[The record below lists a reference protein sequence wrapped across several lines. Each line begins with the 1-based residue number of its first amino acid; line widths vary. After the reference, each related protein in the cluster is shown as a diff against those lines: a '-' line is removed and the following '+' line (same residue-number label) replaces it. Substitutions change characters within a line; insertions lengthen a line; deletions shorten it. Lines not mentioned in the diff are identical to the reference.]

1 MVTNTDSCFEQRLSK
16 KFETNNENPKH
27 KILKVRFLGAPF
39 LLIVMPIIQ
48 TVGLTKKF
56 GKITAVD
63 NLNISIE
70 EGEVFGL
77 LGPNGAG
84 KTTIIKMLATLL
96 EPTSGTAILN
106 NFDINKRPDK
116 VRESIGIIFQE
127 PSSDELLTG
136 YENIKLYAMMYG
148 LPKDK
153 IESRAKEALKLV
165 ELTERKDDLVKHY
178 SGGMRRRLEIARSL
192 IHRPKVLFLDEPTL
206 GLDPRGRENMWNYI
220 GNLVKE
226 LKMTVFL
233 TTHYMEEADALASR
247 IGIIDRGKIAVL
259 DSPKALKR
267 ILGGDLVTIK
277 AKSLKVDELKKLSY
291 VTDITQEEDETKI
304 IIENVSQNLQ
314 HLLSVMGKIESVEVR
329 NTTLND
335 VFLRFTGREIQEEGE
350 SGWFDK
356 IAQES
361 TEKA

>member
-1 MVTNTDSCFEQRLSK
+1 
-16 KFETNNENPKH
+16 
-27 KILKVRFLGAPF
+27 
-39 LLIVMPIIQ
+39 MPIIE
-48 TVGLTKKF
+48 TYGLTKNY

-63 NLNISIE
+63 NLEISIE
-70 EGEVFGL
+70 EGEIFGL

-96 EPTSGTAILN
+96 EPTSGTATVN
-106 NFDINKRPDK
+106 GYDIRKQSAR

-148 LPKDK
+148 LAKDQIK
-153 IESRAKEALKLV
+153 TRSAEALKLV
-165 ELTERKDDLVKHY
+165 ELTDRKDDLVKHY

-220 GNLVKE
+220 LKLVKE

-233 TTHYMEEADALASR
+233 TTHYMEEADTLANR
-247 IGIIDRGKIAVL
+247 IGIIDRGKIAIL

-267 ILGGDLVTIK
+267 MLGGDLVTIK
-277 AKSLKVDELKKLSY
+277 AKALNIEKIRKLSY
-291 VTDITQEEDETKI
+291 VTDVTQESGETKI
-304 IIENVSQNLQ
+304 IIESVSENLQ
-314 HLLSVMGKIESVEVR
+314 HLLAALGKIDSVQVR

-335 VFLRFTGREIQEEGE
+335 VFLRFTGRQIQEEGE
-350 SGWFDK
+350 SNWFDK
-356 IAQES
+356 IVQES

>member
-1 MVTNTDSCFEQRLSK
+1 MPVI
-16 KFETNNENPKH
+16 ETY
-27 KILKVRFLGAPF
+27 
-39 LLIVMPIIQ
+39 
-48 TVGLTKKF
+48 GLTKNY

-63 NLNISIE
+63 DLGISIE
-70 EGEVFGL
+70 EGEIFGL

-84 KTTIIKMLATLL
+84 KTTIIKMLSTLL
-96 EPTSGTAILN
+96 EPTSGTATVN
-106 NFDINKRPDK
+106 GFDIKKQPAR

-148 LPKDK
+148 LPKDQ
-153 IESRAKEALKLV
+153 IQTRSAEALKLV
-165 ELTERKDDLVKHY
+165 ELTDRKDDLVKHY

-220 GNLVKE
+220 LKLVKE

-233 TTHYMEEADALASR
+233 TTHYMEEADTLANR
-247 IGIIDRGKIAVL
+247 IGIIDRGKIAIL

-277 AKSLKVDELKKLSY
+277 AKALNIEEIRRLSY
-291 VTDITQEEDETKI
+291 VTDVTQENDETKI
-304 IIENVSQNLQ
+304 IIENVSENLQ
-314 HLLSVMGKIESVEVR
+314 HLLTALGKIDSVQVR

-335 VFLRFTGREIQEEGE
+335 VFLRFTGRQIQEEGE
-350 SGWFDK
+350 SNWFDK
-356 IAQES
+356 IVQES

>member
-1 MVTNTDSCFEQRLSK
+1 
-16 KFETNNENPKH
+16 
-27 KILKVRFLGAPF
+27 
-39 LLIVMPIIQ
+39 MPIIE
-48 TVGLTKKF
+48 THGLTKNF

-63 NLNISIE
+63 DLGISIE
-70 EGEVFGL
+70 EGEIFGL

-96 EPTSGTAILN
+96 EPTSGTATVN
-106 NFDINKRPDK
+106 GFDIKKQPAK

-148 LPKDK
+148 LPKDQ
-153 IESRAKEALKLV
+153 IQTRSAEALKLV
-165 ELTERKDDLVKHY
+165 ELTDRKDDLVKHY

-220 GNLVKE
+220 LKLVKE

-233 TTHYMEEADALASR
+233 TTHYMEEADTLANR
-247 IGIIDRGKIAVL
+247 IGIIDHGKIAVI

-267 ILGGDLVTIK
+267 IFGGDLVTIK
-277 AKSLKVDELKKLSY
+277 AKALKIEEIRKLSY
-291 VTDITQEEDETKI
+291 VTDVTQENDETKI
-304 IIENVSQNLQ
+304 IIENVSENLQ
-314 HLLSVMGKIESVEVR
+314 HLLTALGKIDSVQVR

-335 VFLRFTGREIQEEGE
+335 VFLRFTGRQIQEEGE
-350 SGWFDK
+350 SNWFDK
-356 IAQES
+356 IVQES

>member
-1 MVTNTDSCFEQRLSK
+1 
-16 KFETNNENPKH
+16 
-27 KILKVRFLGAPF
+27 
-39 LLIVMPIIQ
+39 MPIIE
-48 TVGLTKKF
+48 THGLTKNY

-63 NLNISIE
+63 DLGISIE
-70 EGEVFGL
+70 EGEIFGL

-96 EPTSGTAILN
+96 EPTSGTATVN
-106 NFDINKRPDK
+106 GFDIKKQPAK

-148 LPKDK
+148 LPKDQ
-153 IESRAKEALKLV
+153 IQTRSAEALKLV
-165 ELTERKDDLVKHY
+165 ELTDRKDDLVKHY

-206 GLDPRGRENMWNYI
+206 GLDPRGREKMWNYI
-220 GNLVKE
+220 LKLVKE

-233 TTHYMEEADALASR
+233 TTHYMEEADTLANR
-247 IGIIDRGKIAVL
+247 IGIIDRGKIAVI

-267 ILGGDLVTIK
+267 MLGGDLVTIK
-277 AKSLKVDELKKLSY
+277 AKALNIEEIRKLSY
-291 VTDITQEEDETKI
+291 VTEVTQENDETKI
-304 IIENVSQNLQ
+304 IIENVSENLQ
-314 HLLSVMGKIESVEVR
+314 HLLTALGKIDSVQVR

-335 VFLRFTGREIQEEGE
+335 VFLRFTGRQIQEEGE
-350 SGWFDK
+350 SNWFDK
-356 IAQES
+356 IVQES

>member
-1 MVTNTDSCFEQRLSK
+1 
-16 KFETNNENPKH
+16 
-27 KILKVRFLGAPF
+27 
-39 LLIVMPIIQ
+39 MPVIQ
-48 TVGLTKKF
+48 TLGLTKKY

-63 NLNISIE
+63 NFNISIE
-70 EGEVFGL
+70 EGEIFGL

-84 KTTIIKMLATLL
+84 KTTIIKILATLL
-96 EPTSGTAILN
+96 KPTSGTATVN
-106 NFDINKRPDK
+106 GFDISKQPEK

-148 LPKDK
+148 LPKDEIQK
-153 IESRAKEALKLV
+153 RIGEALKLV
-165 ELTERKDDLVKHY
+165 ELTERKDDLVKQY

-220 GNLVKE
+220 VQLVKE

-233 TTHYMEEADALASR
+233 TTHYMEEAETLANR

-277 AKSLKVDELKKLSY
+277 AKSPKIEELKKLSY
-291 VTDITQEEDETKI
+291 VKNVTQLNGETKI
-304 IIENVSQNLQ
+304 TIENVSENLQ
-314 HLLSVMGKIESVEVR
+314 QLLSVIGKIESVEVR

-335 VFLRFTGREIQEEGE
+335 VFLHFTGREIREEGE
-350 SGWFDK
+350 SAWFDK
-356 IAQES
+356 IVQES
-361 TEKA
+361 AEKA

>member
-1 MVTNTDSCFEQRLSK
+1 
-16 KFETNNENPKH
+16 
-27 KILKVRFLGAPF
+27 
-39 LLIVMPIIQ
+39 MPIIQ
-48 TVGLTKKF
+48 THGLTKNY

-63 NLNISIE
+63 NLEISIE
-70 EGEVFGL
+70 KGEIFGL

-96 EPTSGTAILN
+96 EPTSGTATVN
-106 NFDINKRPDK
+106 GFDIRKQPAR

-136 YENIKLYAMMYG
+136 YENIKLYGMMYG
-148 LPKDK
+148 LRKDK
-153 IESRAKEALKLV
+153 IQKRSAEALKLV
-165 ELTERKDDLVKHY
+165 ELTDRKDDLVKYY

-192 IHRPKVLFLDEPTL
+192 IHRPKILFLDEPTL

-220 GNLVKE
+220 LKLVKE

-233 TTHYMEEADALASR
+233 TTHYMEEADALANR
-247 IGIIDRGKIAVL
+247 IGIIDHGKIAIL

-267 ILGGDLVTIK
+267 LLGGDFVTIK
-277 AKSLKVDELKKLSY
+277 AKSLNIKEIRKLSY
-291 VTDITQEEDETKI
+291 VTDVTQENDETKI
-304 IIENVSQNLQ
+304 IIENVSENLQ
-314 HLLSVMGKIESVEVR
+314 HLLTALGKIDSVQVR

-335 VFLRFTGREIQEEGE
+335 VFLRFTGKQIRDEGE
-350 SGWFDK
+350 SNWFDK
-356 IAQES
+356 IVQES

>member
-1 MVTNTDSCFEQRLSK
+1 MAV
-16 KFETNNENPKH
+16 
-27 KILKVRFLGAPF
+27 
-39 LLIVMPIIQ
+39 IQ
-48 TVGLTKKF
+48 TSGLTKKY

-70 EGEVFGL
+70 EGEIFGL

-96 EPTSGTAILN
+96 EPTSGTATVN
-106 NFDINKRPDK
+106 GFDIGKQPEK
-116 VRESIGIIFQE
+116 VRESLGIIFQE

-148 LPKDK
+148 LPK
-153 IESRAKEALKLV
+153 IEIQKRIAEALNLV
-165 ELTERKDDLVKHY
+165 ELADRKDDLVKHY

-220 GNLVKE
+220 VRLVKE

-233 TTHYMEEADALASR
+233 TTHYMEEADTLADR

-259 DSPKALKR
+259 DSPKALKK

-277 AKSLKVDELKKLSY
+277 AKSPKIEEIKKLSY
-291 VTDITQEEDETKI
+291 VKKVVEENDEVKITIED
-304 IIENVSQNLQ
+304 VSANLQ
-314 HLLSVMGKIESVEVR
+314 HLLGVMGKIESVEVR

-335 VFLRFTGREIQEEGE
+335 VFLNFTGREIQEEGE
-350 SGWFDK
+350 SAWFDK
-356 IAQES
+356 IVQES
-361 TEKA
+361 ADKA

>member
-1 MVTNTDSCFEQRLSK
+1 ML
-16 KFETNNENPKH
+16 
-27 KILKVRFLGAPF
+27 A
-39 LLIVMPIIQ
+39 IQ
-48 TVGLTKKF
+48 TSGLTKKYE
-56 GKITAVD
+56 KLIAVND
-63 NLNISIE
+63 INLSVE

-96 EPTSGTAILN
+96 EPSSGTATVN
-106 NFDINKRPDK
+106 GFDIRRQPEK

-148 LPKDK
+148 LPKDQLRER
-153 IESRAKEALKLV
+153 IAEALSLV

-206 GLDPRGRENMWNYI
+206 GLDPRGREKMWNYI
-220 GNLVKE
+220 VRLVSE
-226 LKMTVFL
+226 LRMTVFL
-233 TTHYMEEADALASR
+233 TTHYMEEADALAGR

-259 DSPKALKR
+259 DSPRALKR
-267 ILGGDLVTIK
+267 ILGGDLVTVRAK
-277 AKSLKVDELKKLSY
+277 APKIEEIRKLAYVRNVVHENNELK
-291 VTDITQEEDETKI
+291 ITV
-304 IIENVSQNLQ
+304 ENVSENLQ
-314 HLLSVMGKIESVEVR
+314 NLLSVVGKIDSVEVR

-335 VFLRFTGREIQEEGE
+335 VFLRFTGREIREEGE
-350 SGWFDK
+350 SAWFNK
-356 IAQES
+356 IIQES
-361 TEKA
+361 VEKA